1 MIYQICT
8 QIQKQKGKKGVAVIK
23 MVEINKEVNK
33 TVFPAVKES
42 DLKILC
48 ELRKNSRQTLAEIS
62 RATGVSISTIYDRIK
77 FHEEQLI
84 KKHTSLINFQLL
96 GYGLRVTIL
105 IAAQN
110 KQKLKEFIKSHQ
122 NINSAF
128 EINNEYNFILDCVFA
143 NMSECHDFE
152 EECDKLGV
160 EKKQVHYIVDE
171 IKSEAFMAKD
181 EEGI

>member
-33 TVFPAVKES
+33 TVFPAVNES

-77 FHEEQLI
+77 F
-84 KKHTSLINFQLL
+84 QLL
-96 GYGLRVTIL
+96 RKQIAFRLLPVKSNNNLR
-105 IAAQN
+105 
-110 KQKLKEFIKSHQ
+110 
-122 NINSAF
+122 
-128 EINNEYNFILDCVFA
+128 
-143 NMSECHDFE
+143 
-152 EECDKLGV
+152 
-160 EKKQVHYIVDE
+160 
-171 IKSEAFMAKD
+171 
-181 EEGI
+181 